1 MDDDFFT
8 DATASRSSIIL
19 HEGYLIGKW
28 CFSEQYFAIFWES
41 VGEDCQGLGHIVYE
55 STNSKVITDYQEEIA
70 RLE

>member
-1 MDDDFFT
+1 MGSGLFQNSTLLFFG
-8 DATASRSSIIL
+8 SS
-19 HEGYLIGKW
+19 
-28 CFSEQYFAIFWES
+28 ES